1 MMNYHFHDEFSSDGT
16 GSLALH
22 CAAAVEAG
30 GGDTDIRICVTNHAE
45 AMDASGVWHADP
57 DEMIARFRRNAA
69 AVRVVGAQFPDVEL
83 RFGVELEYRKE
94 WLPAY
99 EKLLSALPFDFV
111 LGSVHLVDGLNIS
124 GGAEVDPFFLA
135 RSQDEAYEAYF
146 REVAELVEWGGF
158 DVVAHFDLIKRYG
171 HRHYGH
177 YVARRYRRLIEP
189 ILGEMARRGI
199 GLEIN
204 TSGIFQAP
212 GVPYPE
218 AEILEWARQVGVEFL
233 TLGSDSHA
241 PDQFAGGLAEGL
253 QLAADTGWR
262 EFTVYEGRR
271 ATRRIEV
278 AA

>member
-1 MMNYHFHDEFSSDGT
+1 MINYHFHDEFSSDGA

-22 CAAAVEAG
+22 CAAALEAAE
-30 GGDTDIRICVTNHAE
+30 DDAEIRICVTNHAE
-45 AMDASGVWHADP
+45 AMDATGAWHADP
-57 DEMIARFRRNAA
+57 EEMIPRFHRSAA
-69 AVRVVGAQFPDVEL
+69 AVRAVAERFPEIEL

-94 WLPAY
+94 WLPGY
-99 EKLLSALPFDFV
+99 ERLLAALPFDFV
-111 LGSVHLVDGLNIS
+111 LGSVHIVDGLNIS
-124 GGAEVDPFFLA
+124 GGSDVDPFFLA

-146 REVAELVEWGGF
+146 NEVAELVAWGGF

-177 YVARRYRRLIEP
+177 YVARRYQGLIEP

-204 TSGIFQAP
+204 TSGVFQAP

-218 AEILEWARQVGVEFL
+218 ADILEWARHIGVEFL

-241 PDQFAGGLAEGL
+241 PDQFGGGLAQGI

-262 EFTVYEGRR
+262 EFTVYEERR
-271 ATRRIEV
+271 PARRVEV

>member
-1 MMNYHFHDEFSSDGT
+1 MINYHFHDDFSSDGT
-16 GSLALH
+16 GALALH
-22 CAAAVEAG
+22 CAAAIEAAG
-30 GGDTDIRICVTNHAE
+30 PDAEIRLCVTNHAE
-45 AMDASGVWHADP
+45 AMDASGAWHADP
-57 DEMIARFRRNAA
+57 EEMIPRFRRSAA
-69 AVRVVGAQFPDVEL
+69 AVRAVAERFPRIEL

-94 WLPAY
+94 WVPSY
-99 EKLLSALPFDFV
+99 EWLLAEVPFDFV
-111 LGSVHLVDGLNIS
+111 LGSVHIVDGLNIS
-124 GGAEVDPFFLA
+124 GGSDVDPFFLA

-146 REVAELVEWGGF
+146 REVAEMVEWGGF

-177 YVARRYRRLIEP
+177 YVARRYQGLIEP

-204 TSGIFQAP
+204 TSGVFQAP

-218 AEILEWARQVGVEFL
+218 AEILEWARQIGVEIL

-241 PDQFAGGLAEGL
+241 PDQFGGGLTEGV
-253 QLAADTGWR
+253 QLALDTGWQ
-262 EFTVYEGRR
+262 EFTLYEGRR
-271 ATRRIEV
+271 PARRVEV

>member
-1 MMNYHFHDEFSSDGT
+1 MINYHFHDEFSSDGT

-22 CAAAVEAG
+22 CAAAMEAG
-30 GGDTDIRICVTNHAE
+30 AADTDIRICVTNHAE
-45 AMDASGVWHADP
+45 AMDVNGVWHADP
-57 DEMIARFRRNAA
+57 EEMIARFRRNAA
-69 AVRVVGAQFPDVEL
+69 AVRVVGARFPEIEL

-124 GGAEVDPFFLA
+124 GGADVDPFFLA

-146 REVAELVEWGGF
+146 REVAELVEWGEF

-177 YVARRYRRLIEP
+177 YVARRYRGLIEP

-204 TSGIFQAP
+204 TSGVFQAP
-212 GVPYPE
+212 GAPYPE

-241 PDQFAGGLAEGL
+241 PDQFAGGLAEGR

-271 ATRRIEV
+271 PTRRIEV